1 MSETNGQNLPR
12 CFGLC
17 RASDIKQTESVATQ
31 RQLIEMT
38 CKALNLPEP
47 TVLEEPPG
55 TSGYKTKFAQR
66 PMGQYLLHTLRKGD
80 VLVVLRIDR
89 VGHSMTDCYST
100 IETFFDRGVRIVIIK
115 GWAGNVIDLHDPTSR
130 LLLAIFSWISEEEA
144 RKIAERTKEGLA
156 FRRNAGLSD
165 GTRAFCYIQN
175 YDAQGHEIPKGEYNR
190 LKGCYKRNLPDVA
203 LLSQVCELLVLQKA
217 TRARGKILVDYCR
230 ERQFRDCNGKEW
242 WNGKV
247 YSNGRSEFTTSVSK
261 ALKKARR
268 LAVLGKLPG
277 DWSQIVLAITGDDPV
292 TVRPKWQSKKRRKPT
307 DEVPAAEMP
316 NEQEMKIWD
325 AEQWRSWFI
334 ASHGA
339 AD

>member
-1 MSETNGQNLPR
+1 M
-12 CFGLC
+12 
-17 RASDIKQTESVATQ
+17 ESARKT
-31 RQLIEMT
+31 LG
-38 CKALNLPEP
+38 LPESTP
-47 TVLEEPPG
+47 VEEPLA
-55 TSGYKTKFAQR
+55 TSGKIPFARR
-66 PMGQYLLHTLRKGD
+66 PLGGFLMRTLRSGD
-80 VLVVLRIDR
+80 FLMCTKLDRLGRNLRDIYDT
-89 VGHSMTDCYST
+89 VD
-100 IETFFDRGVRIVIIK
+100 ILFQRGVNIIILHGWGGMIIDMRNATHRIM
-115 GWAGNVIDLHDPTSR
+115 L
-130 LLLAIFSWISEEEA
+130 LLLAWF
-144 RKIAERTKEGLA
+144 AEYEREQVSLRTREGLNH
-156 FRRNAGLSD
+156 RRINGLSD

-175 YDAQGHEIPKGEYNR
+175 YDAQNHEIPKGEYNR

-277 DWSQIVLAITGDDPV
+277 DWSQRVLAITGDDPV

-316 NEQEMKIWD
+316 NEQEMKSWD